1 MLFTKKI
8 KRLKKGTNHLED
20 IYDLLKYEKIF
31 MGTEIAIEEYKIDK
45 TTDKKYLYCPKD
57 KKVAHEI
64 VKKLINL
71 ANPVNYFT
79 LKNPKNKKVLY
90 KIEQVYFGATIT
102 KA

>member
-8 KRLKKGTNHLED
+8 RRLKKGANHLED

-64 VKKLINL
+64 VQKLINL
-71 ANPVNYFT
+71 SNPVNYFT
-79 LKNPKNKKVLY
+79 ISNAKNKKVLY
-90 KIEQVYFGATIT
+90 KIDQVYFNVTIT